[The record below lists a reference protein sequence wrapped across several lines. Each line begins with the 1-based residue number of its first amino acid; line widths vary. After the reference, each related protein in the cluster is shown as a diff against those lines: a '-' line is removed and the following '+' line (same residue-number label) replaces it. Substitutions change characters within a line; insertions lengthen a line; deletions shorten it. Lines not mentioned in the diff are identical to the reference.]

1 MTTFVLGCKNEM
13 KTNND
18 GPMQQ
23 SEMQDEDLRNEIAN
37 DGNMIAKVTLPS
49 SICK

>member
-1 MTTFVLGCKNEM
+1 ME
-13 KTNND
+13 TNND

-23 SEMQDEDLRNEIAN
+23 SKTQDEGLRNEIVD
-37 DGNMIAKVTLPS
+37 DGNMIAKVMLPS